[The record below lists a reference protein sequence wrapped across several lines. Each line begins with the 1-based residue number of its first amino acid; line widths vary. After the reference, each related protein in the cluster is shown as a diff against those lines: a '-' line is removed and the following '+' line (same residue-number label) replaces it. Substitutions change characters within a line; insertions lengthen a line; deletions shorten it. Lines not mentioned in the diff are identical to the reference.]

1 MKARLFVSAIVV
13 PMLWGM
19 SVRAQPRELPYG
31 AFAFD
36 ITLSLPGTPE
46 EIFGAI
52 TGDISG
58 WWDHSFSGNPAKFY
72 VEPKVGGGFY
82 EYFDDKGNGVRHA
95 VVTYVD
101 RPKILRMEGPLGLAG
116 NAFQGVYTY
125 NFEPVGEDST
135 KLTLQVQAA
144 GHVEP
149 GWAAVVEKV
158 WRHFLIERFKPYIE
172 LGVYRSKKP

>member
-1 MKARLFVSAIVV
+1 MKMKLFAFAVV
-13 PMLWGM
+13 LPLFLTTGP
-19 SVRAQPRELPYG
+19 RAQTRELPYG

-36 ITLSLPGTPE
+36 LSLSLPGTPD

-58 WWDHSFSGNPAKFY
+58 WWDHSFSGKPFKFY
-72 VEPKVGGGFY
+72 VEPVVGGGFY

-101 RPKILRMEGPLGLAG
+101 RPKVLRMEGPLGLAG

-125 NFEPVGEDST
+125 KFDPVGADST
-135 KLTLQVQAA
+135 RLTLQVQAA

-149 GWAAVVEKV
+149 GWADVVEKV
-158 WRHFLIERFKPYIE
+158 WRHFLIERFKPYVE
-172 LGVYRSKKP
+172 LGVHKGKR

>member
-1 MKARLFVSAIVV
+1 MKRNLALFALVSLLLSPAAHAGAREI
-13 PMLWGM
+13 
-19 SVRAQPRELPYG
+19 PYG
-31 AFAFD
+31 AFAFEV
-36 ITLSLPGTPE
+36 TLTLPGTPDD
-46 EIFGAI
+46 IFGAI

-58 WWDHSFSGNPAKFY
+58 WWDHSFSGNPVKFY
-72 VEPKVGGGFY
+72 IEPTVGGGFY

-125 NFEPVGEDST
+125 NFEPVGTDST
-135 KLTLQVQAA
+135 RLELQVQGA

-149 GWAAVVEKV
+149 GWGDVVEKV

-172 LGVYRSKKP
+172 LGVYRSKR

>member
-1 MKARLFVSAIVV
+1 MKRNLVSFILVVFVLTAQGAAAKAREI
-13 PMLWGM
+13 
-19 SVRAQPRELPYG
+19 PYG

-36 ITLSLPGTPE
+36 VTLTLPGTQE

-58 WWDHSFSGNPAKFY
+58 WWDHSFSGKPVKFY
-72 VEPKVGGGFY
+72 IEPTVGGGFY

-125 NFEPVGEDST
+125 NFEPVGSDST
-135 KLTLQVQAA
+135 KLVLQVQAA

-149 GWAAVVEKV
+149 GWADVVEKV

-172 LGVYRSKKP
+172 LGVYRSKR

>member
-1 MKARLFVSAIVV
+1 MVKRIALMMMAGALLVSTA
-13 PMLWGM
+13 G
-19 SVRAQPRELPYG
+19 AQPRELPYG
-31 AFAFD
+31 AFGFD
-36 ITLSLPGTPE
+36 FSLTLPGTPE

-72 VEPKVGGGFY
+72 IEPVVGGGFY

-101 RPKILRMEGPLGLAG
+101 RPKVMRMEGPLGLAG

-125 NFEPVGEDST
+125 NFEPVGADST

-144 GHVEP
+144 GHVEKE
-149 GWAAVVEKV
+149 WAAVVERV
-158 WRHFLIERFKPYIE
+158 WKHFLFERFKPYVE
-172 LGVYRSKKP
+172 QAAREKGR

>member
-1 MKARLFVSAIVV
+1 
-13 PMLWGM
+13 MLWW
-19 SVRAQPRELPYG
+19 SSPRAEPRAIPYG

-36 ITLSLPGTPE
+36 ISLSLPGTPD

-58 WWDHSFSGNPAKFY
+58 WWDHSFSGKPVKFY
-72 VEPKVGGGFY
+72 VEPVVGGGFY

-125 NFEPVGEDST
+125 HFEPAGDDST
-135 KLTLQVQAA
+135 KLTLQVQAS

-149 GWAAVVEKV
+149 GWDGVVEKV
-158 WRHFLIERFKPYIE
+158 WRHFLIERFKPYVE
-172 LGVYRSKKP
+172 LGVHKGRR